1 MNNPK
6 DDSIEHAVAEQHR
19 RLDAM
24 FAEALAAMRESAAA
38 DAIGEAFGRLR
49 DALEAHLAQEDRLY
63 YPSLCALRPVHR
75 PVLDALVAAHDGF
88 RARLEEIEAQMG
100 RQDPGEAERALAAFC
115 SAFAA
120 HEASEEK
127 LLKRIDAEVAEAASS
142 R

>member
-1 MNNPK
+1 MPSK
-6 DDSIEHAVAEQHR
+6 PISPR
-19 RLDAM
+19 RR
-24 FAEALAAMRESAAA
+24 AL
-38 DAIGEAFGRLR
+38 L
-49 DALEAHLAQEDRLY
+49 
-63 YPSLCALRPVHR
+63 PSLCALRPIHR

-100 RQDPGEAERALAAFC
+100 RQDLGEAERALGAFC

-127 LLKRIDAEVAEAASS
+127 LLKRIDAEVAKAAST

>member
-1 MNNPK
+1 MNPRTIR
-6 DDSIEHAVAEQHR
+6 SEHAVAEQHR

-75 PVLDALVAAHDGF
+75 PVLDALVGG
-88 RARLEEIEAQMG
+88 ARMASRCPARGDRSAMG

-115 SAFAA
+115 SR
-120 HEASEEK
+120 
-127 LLKRIDAEVAEAASS
+127 LCGRTKRPRKSC
-142 R
+142 

>member
-1 MNNPK
+1 MNPN

-24 FAEALAAMRESAAA
+24 FGEALAAMRESAAP
-38 DAIGEAFGRLR
+38 DAIREAFGRLR
-49 DALEAHLAQEDRLY
+49 DALDAHLAQEDRLY
-63 YPSLCALRPVHR
+63 YPSLGALRPAHR

-88 RARLEEIEAQMG
+88 RSRLEEIEAQMG
-100 RQDPGEAERALAAFC
+100 RQDLGEAERALGAFC

-127 LLKRIDAEVAEAASS
+127 LLKRIAAEVAEAESG